1 VPSQSQGEHDVATTK
16 TGLQRDPT
24 DPNALPP
31 WSVAVPLGLQ
41 HVLAMFT
48 SNLTPA
54 ILLAGVVGATT
65 GEATL
70 LVQAALLCAGLA
82 TLLQTVGIGPVGS
95 RLPLMMGAGFAFIAV
110 AVPLAADYGLSAVL
124 GGVLVTAVVQ
134 VLIGLN
140 IHRVAQFF
148 PPVVTGTIILVIG
161 LGLLPSGV
169 NLAAGGIG
177 SPDFGSPANLAV
189 AAVVLVLTVVLNQFG
204 RGLLSSA
211 AVLIAVLVGYV
222 VAIPFGLLDLSGV
235 GDEPLVAVPTPF
247 EFGVSFPLV
256 AVLSMAVVGVVNMVD
271 SVGTVHAVTEG
282 GAGRPATT
290 RELRGGILAE
300 GGSAVLGGVFG
311 ALPTT
316 MFSQNIGLVALTK
329 QMSRHVVTIGAV
341 VLVLLSLLPQVAA
354 VLAAIP
360 PAVLG
365 GGVLVLFGMVCAIGV
380 QLLSKDGLTTRSLL
394 IVAMSLALG
403 RGIASA
409 PDALDRVTGEWG
421 ALFDSGI
428 VVAAVVAVV
437 LNLVLPGRTRAPL
450 APEVLA
456 EGATDAEADR
466 RREG

>member
-1 VPSQSQGEHDVATTK
+1 MATTRPASAR
-16 TGLQRDPT
+16 TYDRT
-24 DPNALPP
+24 DPNARPP
-31 WSVAVPLGLQ
+31 WNEAVPLGLQ

-54 ILLAGVVGATT
+54 ILLAGVIGATT
-65 GEATL
+65 GEAVL

-95 RLPLMMGAGFAFIAV
+95 RLPLMMGSGFAFIAV
-110 AVPLAADYGLSAVL
+110 AVPLAGDHGLDAVL
-124 GGVLVTAVVQ
+124 GGVLVTAAVQ
-134 VLIGLN
+134 VAIALG
-140 IHRVAQFF
+140 IHRVAGLF

-169 NLAAGGIG
+169 NLAAGGVG
-177 SPDFGSPANLAV
+177 SPDFGAPVNLAV
-189 AAVVLVLTVVLNQFG
+189 AGLVLVLTVVLNQFC
-204 RGLLSSA
+204 RGLLCSA
-211 AVLIAVLVGYV
+211 SVLIAVAVGYV
-222 VAIPFGLLDLSGV
+222 VSIPLGLLDLSGV
-235 GDEPLVAVPTPF
+235 GDRPLVAVPAPF

-282 GAGRPATT
+282 GAGRPATA

-300 GGSAVLGGVFG
+300 GGSAVLGGVLG

-329 QMSRHVVTIGAV
+329 QMSRHVVTLGAV
-341 VLVLLSLLPQVAA
+341 VLVALSLLPQVAA

-365 GGVLVLFGMVCAIGV
+365 GGVLVLFGMVVAIGI
-380 QLLSKDGLTTRSLL
+380 QLLSKDGLDTRALL
-394 IVAMSLALG
+394 IVALSVGLG
-403 RGIASA
+403 RGIAAA
-409 PDALDRVTGEWG
+409 PDAVDRVTGEWG

-437 LNLVLPGRTRAPL
+437 LNLVLPGRKGAGEPPAP
-450 APEVLA
+450 AEVVVDDVVA
-456 EGATDAEADR
+456 GQRPAV
-466 RREG
+466 G